1 MKIPTAID
9 SPVIQ
14 RARANPVELNGI
26 SKCYNIYNRPVD
38 RLKEILWRNHRCYH
52 REFWALKDINLSFEP
67 GTMTAL
73 LGPNGC
79 GKSTMLQIIA
89 GVLQPS
95 TGQVN
100 VNGRVTAILELGAGF
115 QPEYTGRENVLLYGL
130 ILGIPQDEMLSH
142 MDEIA
147 HFAEIGDFLDQPVKT
162 YSSGMV
168 VRLAY
173 ACATVVDPDILLVDE
188 ALAVGDERFQKRCLQ
203 KVYDLRC
210 AGKTIIF
217 VTHETSVVEWYC
229 HRAVVMNGGKVL
241 ADGPAKEMVL
251 LYKQLME
258 DPDAIAAKVFT
269 DPVPTQR

>member
-1 MKIPTAID
+1 M
-9 SPVIQ
+9 SEF
-14 RARANPVELNGI
+14 PVELRGI
-26 SKCYNIYNRPVD
+26 AKHYNIYDRPID
-38 RLKEILWRNHRCYH
+38 RLKEFLWRNTRSYH
-52 REFWALKDINLSFEP
+52 REFRALQDINLTFER

-89 GVLQPS
+89 GVLQPTVGS
-95 TGQVN
+95 VK

-115 QPEYTGRENVLLYGL
+115 QLEYTGRENAIMYGM
-130 ILGIPQDEMLSH
+130 ILGITQDEMAAR

-147 HFAEIGDFLDQPVKT
+147 SFAEIGDFLDQPVKT

-188 ALAVGDERFQKRCLQ
+188 ALAVGDIRFQNRCLE

-210 AGKTIIF
+210 KGKTIIF

-229 HRAVVMNGGKVL
+229 HRAVVMNGGHVL
-241 ADGPAKEMVL
+241 ADGPVKEML
-251 LYKQLME
+251 PLYKQLMD
-258 DPDAIAAKVFT
+258 DPAAIAPKVFT
-269 DPVPTQR
+269 APVSGGALV

>member
-1 MKIPTAID
+1 MSD
-9 SPVIQ
+9 F
-14 RARANPVELNGI
+14 PVELHNI
-26 SKCYNIYNRPVD
+26 SKHYNIYERPID
-38 RLKEILWRNHRCYH
+38 RLKELLMRNSRCYH
-52 REFWALKDINLSFEP
+52 REFKALSDINLTFEG

-95 TGQVN
+95 TGSVK

-115 QPEYTGRENVLLYGL
+115 QLEYTGRENAILYGL
-130 ILGIPQDEMLSH
+130 ILGISQDEMRGR

-147 HFAEIGDFLDQPVKT
+147 EFAEIGDFLDQPVKT

-188 ALAVGDERFQKRCLQ
+188 ALAVGDIRFQNRCLE
-203 KVYDLRC
+203 KVYELRC
-210 AGKTIIF
+210 KGKTIIF

-229 HRAVVMNGGKVL
+229 HRAVVMNGGRVL
-241 ADGPAKEMVL
+241 ADGPVKEML
-251 LYKQLME
+251 PLYRQLMD
-258 DPDAIAAKVFT
+258 DPSAIAPKVFT
-269 DPVPTQR
+269 TPTAV